1 MKMKKKT
8 TMILSFALGGMIFAT
23 TALADIA
30 SKDGYDQFKD
40 TIKYT
45 AEQCSGTLDNYT
57 VDSSFVLK
65 DNGKILTSENQ
76 ITKIDIRHNAQ
87 ENTSIREDIV
97 NGKSMYLTYSDPT
110 IMISQNNADP
120 VFYVSEYT
128 KPRKNDT
135 VKNPFKGE
143 RVEDAEKVI
152 DAFVGS
158 LRDQVIVKE
167 NTDGTKNFT
176 GTISEVQ
183 IPTVVNAIASYAL
196 KQETANN
203 SNQVMIPLAKDIYI
217 KEVHGIA
224 NVNTEGL
231 LEDILGTATIVGLDK
246 QGNSH
251 ELTLEA
257 LIKLSDINSTVVT
270 KPDLTG
276 QKVKKQVITANS
288 DGLQSIS
295 NPEKFI
301 GKFNNDIIIED
312 KGKYVKIGE
321 RIIEITEIDSNH
333 VAGRY
338 YEEYKPGFEDKA
350 AQKEGFNFDAPF
362 NNKENGDPYGVEAE
376 ITNKT
381 GGKTQIHLHL
391 DEQLGKIYFNF
402 NRGSGNYFD
411 SSFSPVLE

>member
-45 AEQCSGTLDNYT
+45 AEQCSETLDTYT

-65 DNGKILTSENQ
+65 DNGKILSSENQ
-76 ITKIDIRHNAQ
+76 IAKIDIRRNAQ
-87 ENTSIREDIV
+87 ENTSTREDIV

-110 IMISQNNADP
+110 IMIRQNSSDP
-120 VFYVSEYT
+120 IFYVTEYT

-135 VKNPFKGE
+135 VKNPFKE
-143 RVEDAEKVI
+143 DRVEDAEKVI

-203 SNQVMIPLAKDIYI
+203 SSQVMMPLAKDIYI

-224 NVNTEGL
+224 NVNTDGL

-246 QGNSH
+246 EGNSH
-251 ELTLEA
+251 EITLEA
-257 LIKLSDINSTVVT
+257 LIKFSDINSTVVT

-276 QKVKKQVITANS
+276 QKVKKQVITADS
-288 DGLQSIS
+288 DGFQSIS

-301 GKFNNDIIIED
+301 GRFNNDIIIED

-333 VAGRY
+333 VAGKY
-338 YEEYKPGFEDKA
+338 YEKYKPGFEDKA
-350 AQKEGFNFDAPF
+350 VQKEEFDFDAPF
-362 NNKENGDPYGVEAE
+362 NNKENGDPHGAEAE
-376 ITNKT
+376 ITNNA

-391 DEQLGKIYFNF
+391 DEQLGKIHFSF
-402 NRGSGNYFD
+402 DRGSGNYFD